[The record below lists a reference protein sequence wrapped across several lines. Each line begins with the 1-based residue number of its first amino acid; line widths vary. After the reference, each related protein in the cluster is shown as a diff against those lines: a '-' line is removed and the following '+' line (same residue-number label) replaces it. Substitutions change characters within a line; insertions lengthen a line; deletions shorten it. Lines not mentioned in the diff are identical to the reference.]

1 MKYIVSDGYLKYHN
15 KETGY
20 LRNVNNDIYCA
31 ALGQIYKLE
40 QDSDILHIGY
50 KDGDFVTECKNF
62 KSGTIVLI
70 TRNDD
75 VIDIT
80 DGSQMAEHITNTVE
94 ERIRMYKKAE
104 QSEDCC
110 KDSCAD

>member
-20 LRNVNNDIYCA
+20 LRNMSNDIYCA

-40 QDSDILHIGY
+40 QDSDILCVGY
-50 KDGDFVTECKNF
+50 KDGEFVTEHKNF
-62 KSGTIVLI
+62 KSGTIILI
-70 TRNDD
+70 THNDD

-80 DGSQMAEHITNTVE
+80 DGSQMTEHITNTVE
-94 ERIRMYKKAE
+94 ERIQMYKKSE
-104 QSEDCC
+104 QSEIGCN
-110 KDSCAD
+110 DSCAG